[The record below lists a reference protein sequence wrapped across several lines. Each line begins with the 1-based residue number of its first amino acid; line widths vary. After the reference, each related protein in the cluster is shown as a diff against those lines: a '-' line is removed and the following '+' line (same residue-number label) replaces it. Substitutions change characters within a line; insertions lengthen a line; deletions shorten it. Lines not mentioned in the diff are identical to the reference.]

1 MCDVTTIAVAD
12 AGGDRKNFPPALD
25 RLYIYTWMLVY
36 VCVVA
41 ASGGD
46 IEHFSHDLLLCSL
59 FMLHFKG
66 LSVIINSRPKQ
77 NECVSRD
84 GGVAERRSRLKYWVG
99 SCNSAGNVR
108 GSAADF
114 VWFRWR
120 ELCVYVC
127 IRPKEGRVEKGF
139 RFPQLWFQAPNINAA
154 KAVVHAFTTH
164 PFIFLI
170 LPPFCWQSF
179 NLRRKSI
186 GNCTRV

>member
-12 AGGDRKNFPPALD
+12 AGGYRKNFPPTLD
-25 RLYIYTWMLVY
+25 RLYIYTWMHVY
-36 VCVVA
+36 VCIVA

-59 FMLHFKG
+59 FMLYFKG

-84 GGVAERRSRLKYWVG
+84 GGVVERSSRLKYWVG
-99 SCNSAGNVR
+99 SCIGAGVFGPPPLLLY
-108 GSAADF
+108 GSVGESCAYMCVYGQGRDELKRDF
-114 VWFRWR
+114 VSPLWFR
-120 ELCVYVC
+120 
-127 IRPKEGRVEKGF
+127 
-139 RFPQLWFQAPNINAA
+139 APNINTA
-154 KAVVHAFTTH
+154 KAMVHAFTTH